1 MGCSIAVLGY
11 FSASLHDP
19 PPSRLKFFKVSTCAR
34 ILCNRSKY
42 SSRVAW
48 PITGCSFWPPVDTAG
63 HRAGS
68 NQRPV
73 CAVQCVDDGRFWGAC
88 VTRPPA
94 AHHMACT
101 RFSERKVR
109 NTYYAVYCVIHTLKV
124 NDRGGRTL

>member
-1 MGCSIAVLGY
+1 MQHCRPRY
-11 FSASLHDP
+11 FRASLHDP
-19 PPSRLKFFKVSTCAR
+19 PPSRLRFFKVSTCVR
-34 ILCNRSKY
+34 IQCNRSKY

-48 PITGCSFWPPVDTAG
+48 PITGSSFWPPVDTAG

-73 CAVQCVDDGRFWGAC
+73 FTVQCVDGGRVLGVR

-101 RFSERKVR
+101 RFSENNVKD
-109 NTYYAVYCVIHTLKV
+109 TYYAVYCVLNTLKV
-124 NDRGGRTL
+124 NKRGGGETTL